1 MNKATQFYLFILLLI
16 SLFSYVHSAQESES
30 YTHDAIK
37 NKNYEGITLNILT
50 HEIPV
55 MGEPTSI
62 HAAQFEQ
69 LTGIKIN
76 IHHVP
81 FGQLYQEALWGL
93 KDDQFDIV
101 FYASLWIADFQQY
114 LAPVPDKLLMS
125 ESFVDIIPHYQNIAK
140 WKETTYQVNIDG
152 DRHYLQFRK
161 SLLENPIYSRAFKEK
176 NGFKLRVPKTWKE
189 VNLIAE
195 FFNGR
200 VLKNGKKIYGIAEI
214 TKRNDLLFSQ
224 FIKRAAPYAK
234 HPNVK
239 DGFYFELSS
248 MKPQINNP
256 GFVEALKD
264 FVKSTNYYPPN
275 GIDFS
280 LGDVNNSFGSGEV
293 VFADSWDD
301 SFVQAMEESSGISN
315 EVAASLSPG
324 SEKVWNRKTAQWESF
339 PNINYVPYFAWGWT
353 SAVAKT
359 SSHKQA
365 AFDYLGFFSN
375 DKNHEKDLSIGR
387 FGVNPYRT
395 KDLNE
400 LFWSEKVGWNK
411 AAAHSY
417 VKMLNKMFI
426 SQNRVLD
433 LRIHNSRQY
442 MKTLAIGV
450 FRALSGKS
458 TEQEALDYVAKEWDE
473 LTERIGREKQRKAY
487 SQSVKMENI
496 SPDKLDIP

>member
-1 MNKATQFYLFILLLI
+1 MFIVLLV
-16 SLFSYVHSAQESES
+16 SLFSDAHSAEEIQS
-30 YTHDAIK
+30 YAYETIE

-55 MGEPTSI
+55 MGEPTSL
-62 HAAQFEQ
+62 HAKQFEQ

-81 FGQLYQEALWGL
+81 FEKLYQEALWGL
-93 KDDQFDIV
+93 KYGRYDIV
-101 FYASLWIADFQQY
+101 FYASLWIADFHQY
-114 LAPVPDKLLMS
+114 LAAVPDKLLMS
-125 ESFVDIIPHYQNIAK
+125 ESFVDIIPHYKNIAK
-140 WKETTYQVNIDG
+140 WEGITYQVNIDG
-152 DRHYLQFRK
+152 DRHYLQSRTD
-161 SLLENPIYSRAFKEK
+161 LLENPLYSSAFKEK
-176 NGFKLRVPKTWKE
+176 NGFDLRIPRTWNE
-189 VNLIAE
+189 LNLIAD
-195 FFNGR
+195 FFNGM
-200 VLKNGKKIYGIAEI
+200 VLKNGKRIYGIAEI
-214 TKRNDLLFSQ
+214 TDRNDLLFSQ

-264 FVKSTNYYPPN
+264 FVKSTAYYPPK
-275 GIDFS
+275 GMSFD
-280 LGDVNNSFGSGEV
+280 LADVIKSFGSGET
-293 VFADSWDD
+293 VFSDSWDD
-301 SFVQAMEESSGISN
+301 SFVQAMEKKSEISN
-315 EVAASLSPG
+315 KVLASLSPG
-324 SEKVWNRKTAQWESF
+324 SEKVWNRNTALWESF

-353 SAVAKT
+353 SAVAKK
-359 SSHKQA
+359 SSQKQA
-365 AFDYLGFFSN
+365 AFDYLGFFAN
-375 DKNHEKDLSIGR
+375 DTNHEKDLTIGR

-400 LFWSEKVGWNK
+400 QFWSEKAGWDK
-411 AAAHSY
+411 AVAHSY
-417 VKMLNKMFI
+417 VKMLNKMSSSKNNVF
-426 SQNRVLD
+426 D

-458 TEQEALDYVAKEWDE
+458 TEQEALDYVANEWDE

-487 SQSVKMENI
+487 SQNVKMENYL
-496 SPDKLDIP
+496 PH